1 MTLRAFEGDSGFRG
15 IARTAASQAAQN
27 PIRWLSSYLESEM
40 AFEPRQAELAAGMML
55 LAVSRPE
62 FGAAC
67 LALKQSLL
75 GIWTHKA
82 PQRRPFAGRY
92 CADITEI
99 AVYPNYRYS
108 YYRGVT
114 TPDVPLRG
122 PLGGVQAL
130 SRDEHAGVVV
140 PLAVPRRPML
150 LLLCDGGAV
159 KKAPVRVQGTTL
171 LLGPTQLERRLSA

>member
-15 IARTAASQAAQN
+15 IATTAASQASQN
-27 PIRWLSSYLESEM
+27 PLRWLSSYLEREM
-40 AFEPRQAELAAGMML
+40 AFEPRQAELTAGMML
-55 LAVSRPE
+55 LAVTEPE

-92 CADITEI
+92 CSDITEI

-114 TPDVPLRG
+114 TPDAPLRG
-122 PLGGVQAL
+122 PLTGVAAL
-130 SRDEHAGVVV
+130 SKDEHAGVAL
-140 PLAVPRRPML
+140 PLAVPKRPL
-150 LLLCDGGAV
+150 LLLLSDGGAV
-159 KKAPVRVQGTTL
+159 KKAPVRVVGSSL
-171 LLGPTQLERRLSA
+171 LLGPTQLERRFPA